1 MKSRS
6 MQPEPPQTSDP
17 LGYLLGRAHY
27 SMRRRLNRRM
37 ASCGMELTSEQ
48 CLILVMLGCESQVN
62 QQDLADRMFKDKTGI
77 SRLVSGMERKG
88 LIQRTS
94 TIEDRRNNFVQLTDF
109 GRSTL
114 STIQKQLSE
123 IRVEAREGI
132 AEKDMETCRRVLQK
146 LVDNLSACEEQA
158 G

>member
-1 MKSRS
+1 
-6 MQPEPPQTSDP
+6 
-17 LGYLLGRAHY
+17 
-27 SMRRRLNRRM
+27 
-37 ASCGMELTSEQ
+37 
-48 CLILVMLGCESQVN
+48 MLGCESQVN

>member
-1 MKSRS
+1 
-6 MQPEPPQTSDP
+6 
-17 LGYLLGRAHY
+17 
-27 SMRRRLNRRM
+27 M